1 MWLLVGRLYA
11 SALPHPHL
19 HKGSMD
25 WTQQDTG
32 SGEEGMK
39 TEDVEKRKRM
49 CWGIR
54 GKLERGVEAG
64 HKTHSIPVL
73 NAQRIKQNKKKQLT
87 SKGSG

>member
-1 MWLLVGRLYA
+1 MWLLVGHLYA

-39 TEDVEKRKRM
+39 TEDVKK
-49 CWGIR
+49 GR
-54 GKLERGVEAG
+54 GCVG
-64 HKTHSIPVL
+64 
-73 NAQRIKQNKKKQLT
+73 
-87 SKGSG
+87 GSEGS